1 MKTDEEKRHHADE
14 ALDRLCAMTI
24 EGMEALV
31 ENKSLTERI
40 HQLALDNQRL
50 RFEAI
55 TERNLKIDAYNRNHA
70 QHLEIERLSN
80 LLAGRIDRGPVDPS
94 LLLRSVLDV
103 IHAAAESNGPDD
115 DQPDG
120 GGEGEAINQ

>member
-1 MKTDEEKRHHADE
+1 MITDEYKRQKADE

-31 ENKSLTERI
+31 ENKSLIEQV
-40 HQLALDNQRL
+40 HQLEMECQRL

-55 TERNLKIDAYNRNHA
+55 TERNLKVDAYNRNYHL
-70 QHLEIERLSN
+70 HLENERLGD

-103 IHAAAESNGPDD
+103 IHAAAESNDPD

-120 GGEGEAINQ
+120 GGDGEAINQ